1 MTAPREHFTMWVRW
15 QTKPQWNHRMEVG
28 CLDNQHLIGGW
39 SFNFHLCLFLAP
51 IPQGEVRVWKANL
64 SQMPKDVMNCDLSWS
79 LHRNLN
85 RACYSWYSKEV
96 RSIQAKIWVY
106 SIMAHLRQ
114 CSSLRRGLWFCLRPL
129 ETTLH
134 TAAARILFQS
144 EFYPMGPMTNPS
156 LTKSQILIFIVLQSS
171 SWPVPMASLSHP
183 FPFPTSSTHSAPVT
197 LGLSAAQSHQ
207 AHFWDPLLKASLS
220 QSISL
225 ALTTLLYP
233 HQSLSSQHSSWP
245 GIGFSLVFIVCLP
258 PRRILFYF
266 FFFFLTAVS
275 LHTQKKLC
283 SQNQKDTVW

>member
-15 QTKPQWNHRMEVG
+15 QAKPQWNHRMEVG

-39 SFNFHLCLFLAP
+39 SFNFHLCLFPAP
-51 IPQGEVRVWKANL
+51 IPQGEVRVWKVNP
-64 SQMPKDVMNCDLSWS
+64 SQMPKDLMNCDLSWS
-79 LHRNLN
+79 FHRNLN
-85 RACYSWYSKEV
+85 RARYSWYSKEL

-106 SIMAHLRQ
+106 SIMAHSGQ
-114 CSSLRRGLWFCLRPL
+114 CSSLRRGLWSCLRPL

-144 EFYPMGPMTNPS
+144 EFYPTGTMTNLS
-156 LTKSQILIFIVLQSS
+156 LTESQILIFIVLQSS
-171 SWPVPMASLSHP
+171 SWPVPVASLSHP
-183 FPFPTSSTHSAPVT
+183 FPFPTPSTHSAPVT

-233 HQSLSSQHSSWP
+233 HQSLFFTTLIMTWYRIFP
-245 GIGFSLVFIVCLP
+245 CL
-258 PRRILFYF
+258 YC
-266 FFFFLTAVS
+266 VS
-275 LHTQKKLC
+275 P
-283 SQNQKDTVW
+283 S